1 MLLSPGKVSAVPAF
15 LYATAYRVERKAVV
29 LDAETGEP
37 IEDGD
42 DEKPQT
48 EEVSKLEKGE
58 EEVKVRIPEGVKG
71 CAAQRCR
78 RTPVLPAS
86 TYVLLSHV
94 LRNGADKWCLTKG
107 ASGWCSS
114 LRSSSSISRC
124 RRRWMGREETLL
136 SRCPLTQTRCEPF
149 RRSG

>member
-37 IEDGD
+37 LEDGD

-86 TYVLLSHV
+86 TCVLLLHV
-94 LRNGADKWCLTKG
+94 LRNGADKWCLAKG

-114 LRSSSSISRC
+114 LRSGSSISRC
-124 RRRWMGREETLL
+124 RRRWMGREETLQ
-136 SRCPLTQTRCEPF
+136 SRCPLTQSRCEPF